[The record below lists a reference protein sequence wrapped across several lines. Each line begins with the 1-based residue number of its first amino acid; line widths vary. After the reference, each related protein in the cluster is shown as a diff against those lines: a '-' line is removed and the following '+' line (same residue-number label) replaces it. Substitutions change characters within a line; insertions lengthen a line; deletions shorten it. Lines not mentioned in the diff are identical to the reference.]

1 MPTGDEKQAAFTA
14 QNRAPR
20 KQYSIPVRI
29 SLCFRKPIHELLKKV
44 QMAEC
49 TSIPTSWTDPVVSP
63 SFLYWF
69 SIAAMTNYHK
79 CRGFKQ
85 YPFIISQFIGL
96 ELNMGFNSLK
106 SRFQQGCAL

>member
-1 MPTGDEKQAAFTA
+1 MTTVDEKEAEFTA

-20 KQYSIPVRI
+20 GWYSIPVRI

-49 TSIPTSWTDPVVSP
+49 TSIPMSWTDSVVS
-63 SFLYWF
+63 SVLYWF

-79 CRGFKQ
+79 FRGFKQ
-85 YPFIISQFIGL
+85 YPFIISQFLGL
-96 ELNMGFNSLK
+96 ELNMGFNRLK